1 MSLAAGMKFVEPR
14 HFADSDIA
22 ARSLAFYPRDKMELS
37 KLTGFHAAVEQAV
50 TDRFILQKPTDAQ
63 LKTFVDV
70 LWTGP
75 GQRGAN

>member
-1 MSLAAGMKFVEPR
+1 
-14 HFADSDIA
+14 
-22 ARSLAFYPRDKMELS
+22 MELS

-50 TDRFILQKPTDAQ
+50 TDRFIEQKPTDAQ

>member
-1 MSLAAGMKFVEPR
+1 
-14 HFADSDIA
+14 
-22 ARSLAFYPRDKMELS
+22 MELS

-50 TDRFILQKPTDAQ
+50 TDRFIEQKPTDAQ

-70 LWTGP
+70 LWAGP